1 MTSERRKALE
11 ALLGFEQPVEQHRTA
26 LAAFSW
32 DADTELA
39 FLSLSHIAD
48 VLNRF
53 VAGRMVAPEVEAWAN
68 AIEGRDDIGFESA
81 NERLL
86 RELLHELANPLLT
99 QSLTRERA
107 VELLKKIEPPVSR
120 QTV

>member
-1 MTSERRKALE
+1 MMNERKKSLE
-11 ALLGFEQPVEQHRTA
+11 ALLAFEQPLEQHRTE

-39 FLSLSHIAD
+39 FLSLSHIAN
-48 VLNRF
+48 VLTRF
-53 VAGRMVAPEVEAWAN
+53 VADSMVATEVEAWAN

-81 NERLL
+81 NEQQL

-107 VELLKKIEPPVSR
+107 VELLKKIEP
-120 QTV
+120 TVQRRSV

>member
-1 MTSERRKALE
+1 MNERTNALE
-11 ALLGFEQPVEQHRTA
+11 AQLAFEQPLEQHRTV
-26 LAAFSW
+26 LATFSW
-32 DADTELA
+32 DADAELA
-39 FLSLSHIAD
+39 VLSSSHIAN
-48 VLNRF
+48 VLSRF
-53 VAGRMVAPEVEAWAN
+53 VAGRIVATDVEAWAN

-81 NERLL
+81 KEQLL

-107 VELLKKIEPPVSR
+107 VQLLKEIEPPVAR